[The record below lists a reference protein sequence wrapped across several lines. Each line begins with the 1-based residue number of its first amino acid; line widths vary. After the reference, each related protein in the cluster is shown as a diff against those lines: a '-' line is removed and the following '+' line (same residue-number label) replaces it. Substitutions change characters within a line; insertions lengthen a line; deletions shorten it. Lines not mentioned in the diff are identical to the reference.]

1 MGGAGGAGAGV
12 TPADEAP
19 AAPVLLYDGLC
30 GFCDGVV
37 QFVLRHDRRG
47 ALRFAP
53 LQGEFAAD
61 VVGRH
66 PELAE
71 VDSLIL
77 VEPAVDGGEG
87 VVRVHSDAAL
97 AVARAMGGV
106 WATLGVFRLVPPL
119 LRDGVYRFLA
129 RNRYRWFGR
138 RDACRIPDPEVGARF
153 LD

>member
-1 MGGAGGAGAGV
+1 MSR
-12 TPADEAP
+12 DHEAP

-37 QFVLRHDRRG
+37 QFVLRHDRRRV
-47 ALRFAP
+47 LRFAP
-53 LQGEFAAD
+53 LQGEFAAE

-77 VEPAVDGGEG
+77 VEPAAGGGEG

-97 AVARAMGGV
+97 AVARAMGGA
-106 WATLGVFRLVPPL
+106 WAAFGIFRLVPAP
-119 LRDGVYRFLA
+119 LRDGVYRFIA

-138 RDACRIPDPEVGARF
+138 RATCRIPDPEVGARF
-153 LD
+153 VD